1 MIINDQVNKAVCDSP
16 ADINSNHSKFYHLK
30 IKRLLDI
37 LIGLLAII
45 LLSPLMLAIALGI
58 KWSTPGP
65 VLFAQKRVGYKG
77 KIFSFLK
84 FRTML
89 ANSDDSIH
97 REYVTKLIKGEIQNG
112 TPLPDGRPL
121 YKLDDDQRVTK
132 IGKFLRTWSLDELPQ
147 LFSVL
152 RGEMSLVGPRPSIP
166 YEVENYRPWHLQRL
180 KAPPGITGLWQVHG
194 RSRTT
199 FDEMVQMDLEYI
211 TNWSLS
217 LDFKILLQTFKAVL
231 SREGAL

>member
-1 MIINDQVNKAVCDSP
+1 MIIHDQVNREVWHSP
-16 ADINSNHSKFYHLK
+16 TDINSNHSKFYHLK
-30 IKRLLDI
+30 IKRMSDI
-37 LIGLLAII
+37 LIGLLATV
-45 LLSPLMLAIALGI
+45 LLFPVMLVIALGI

-77 KIFSFLK
+77 KMFTFLK

-112 TPLPDGRPL
+112 SASVDDKPL
-121 YKLDDDQRVTK
+121 YKLDDDRRVTK
-132 IGKFLRTWSLDELPQ
+132 IGKFLRAWSLDELPQ
-147 LFSVL
+147 LFNVL
-152 RGEMSLVGPRPSIP
+152 KGEMSLIGPRPAIP
-166 YEVENYRPWHLQRL
+166 YEVENYRAWHMERL
-180 KAPPGITGLWQVHG
+180 DVRPGITGLWQVRG

-199 FDEMVQMDLEYI
+199 FDEMVRMDIEYI
-211 TNWSLS
+211 RNWSLL

-231 SREGAL
+231 SQEGAL